1 MKSINNM
8 IGRWIKLE
16 NIAWGERR
24 NKIEIWFMT
33 YSCIVFKVIEVRFLT
48 DILVIWRCCHWLRNE
63 ETNTVRRRLVVR
75 TKTYMLLK
83 NSLSQDVGVV
93 VHVTSNPDVYFCSH
107 VYGGSYEFVSLSG
120 QNVSIISSS
129 IHGPWHLPIATIVT
143 RCK

>member
-1 MKSINNM
+1 
-8 IGRWIKLE
+8 
-16 NIAWGERR
+16 
-24 NKIEIWFMT
+24 MT
-33 YSCIVFKVIEVRFLT
+33 YSYSLQGNTSAVFDRYSRDMTTLPLT
-48 DILVIWRCCHWLRNE
+48 IINE

-129 IHGPWHLPIATIVT
+129 IHGP
-143 RCK
+143 